1 VTLHRIESYSFWAH
15 FDDRQAFFGRPPWTF
30 FNPLNFW
37 EFAATK
43 QTLSQLLLM
52 FSLRAYR
59 LMKELG
65 PFDIVHDN
73 QTLAYGNLLM
83 RQHAPLVSTI
93 HHPLSV
99 DRDNTMLQAGGIV
112 ERMRRS
118 LWFPWVMQERVA
130 RQSDAVVTVSK
141 VSARSI
147 QEAFGVAPEKMEIV
161 YNGVDTEVF
170 RPLPGVQREAG
181 HIVYMANTEDANKGV
196 RFLLQACRALRD
208 ESEEFRLTIVDQR
221 REDLNVAPR
230 IVDELGLGDV
240 VTFTGRMA
248 EPALVELLNRAMF
261 TVCASVYEGF
271 GLPACEAASC
281 GTPLLSTT
289 GGALGEILEPDV
301 TAHLVQPGDAGALAA
316 GMRRMLHDDELRAG
330 LSRTARA
337 SIVSRFTW
345 KRAAEQ
351 LEGIYERLRT

>member
-1 VTLHRIESYSFWAH
+1 
-15 FDDRQAFFGRPPWTF
+15 
-30 FNPLNFW
+30 
-37 EFAATK
+37 
-43 QTLSQLLLM
+43 
-52 FSLRAYR
+52 
-59 LMKELG
+59 
-65 PFDIVHDN
+65 
-73 QTLAYGNLLM
+73 
-83 RQHAPLVSTI
+83 
-93 HHPLSV
+93 
-99 DRDNTMLQAGGIV
+99 MLQAGGIV

-330 LSRTARA
+330 LSRTARE

-351 LEGIYERLRT
+351 LEGIYERLARERGWGAPEG